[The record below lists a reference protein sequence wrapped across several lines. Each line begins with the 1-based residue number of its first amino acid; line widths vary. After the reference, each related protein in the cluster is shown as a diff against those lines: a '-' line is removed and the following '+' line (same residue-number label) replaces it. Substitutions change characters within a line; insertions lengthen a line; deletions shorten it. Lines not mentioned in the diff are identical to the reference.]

1 MPMHNTYSFT
11 KSDFAAMLQHI
22 VDLIPDWMFL
32 YDPAEDLIVYHNQK
46 SGSLFEQ
53 TPPMP
58 VRLRDLMGPI
68 VLPEDMAVLRENT
81 TTLQTLGSPDIREV
95 RFRVRSNDRIPGYRW
110 YAFRQKLFWQ
120 DETGVK
126 LILCL
131 SMEVR
136 QTFEAKICY
145 S

>member
-1 MPMHNTYSFT
+1 MPMYNTYSFT

-32 YDPAEDLIVYHNQK
+32 YDPAEDLVVYHNQK
-46 SGSLFEQ
+46 NGNLFES
-53 TPPMP
+53 TPGMP
-58 VRLRDLMGPI
+58 ARLRDLLEPI
-68 VLPEDMAVLRENT
+68 VLPEDMVILERNTLTLRS
-81 TTLQTLGSPDIREV
+81 LDGPDIREV
-95 RFRVRSNDRIPGYRW
+95 RFRVRSAGSIQGYRW

-126 LILCL
+126 LILCIG
-131 SMEVR
+131 MEIR
-136 QTFEAKICY
+136 QAFEGKICY